1 MKKQILFAATA
12 LMLTAGVVAGSNES
26 EAKAPKKIAIN
37 KKNFPDQ
44 VFRELVKFNYDK
56 NKDKKLSRARLR
68 KQRSLVHPVPK
79 TRLRLRSPSMESIPK
94 SILRTLRT
102 LRESR
107 N

>member
-12 LMLTAGVVAGSNES
+12 LMLTAGVVAGTNES

-44 VFRELVKFNYDK
+44 VFRELVKSNYDK
-56 NKDKKLSRARLR
+56 NKDKKLSKGEIKKA
-68 KQRSLVHPVPK
+68 KKFGTSSTK
-79 TRLRLRSPSMESIPK
+79 NSIKIKKSKYGKYTK

>member
-12 LMLTAGVVAGSNES
+12 LMLTAGVVAGTNES

-44 VFRELVKFNYDK
+44 VFRELVNPIMTRTKTK
-56 NKDKKLSRARLR
+56 SSQRARLR

>member
-12 LMLTAGVVAGSNES
+12 LMLTAGVVAGTNES

-44 VFRELVKFNYDK
+44 VFRELVKSNYDK
-56 NKDKKLSRARLR
+56 NKDKKLS
-68 KQRSLVHPVPK
+68 KGEIKK
-79 TRLRLRSPSMESIPK
+79 TRLRLRSPSMESIPN

>member
-44 VFRELVKFNYDK
+44 VFRELVKSNYDK
-56 NKDKKLSRARLR
+56 NKDKKLSKGEIK